1 METKKKSDRH
11 PIRENARSDQL
22 QTSPPA
28 TATRAGG
35 PATCGAA
42 AGRAAVK
49 SWAEAGSEWV
59 FASVRTGARLRVRAL
74 LDLLAALAA
83 GVDLGVRLTNLQGEI
98 DRTDPLCLPS
108 SRMIYR
114 N

>member
-1 METKKKSDRH
+1 M
-11 PIRENARSDQL
+11 
-22 QTSPPA
+22 
-28 TATRAGG
+28 
-35 PATCGAA
+35 
-42 AGRAAVK
+42 
-49 SWAEAGSEWV
+49 
-59 FASVRTGARLRVRAL
+59 RTGARLRVRAL

-98 DRTDPLCLPS
+98 DRTDPLFLPS